1 MMRQQRRAVK
11 HGDQEMGRFAV
22 LKKNFGPG
30 TPPSGNKVTRFWVK
44 KVSTMVA
51 VSLTGIDGNRVG
63 SLGHPRGS
71 PSMLKSLLAR
81 AQVHLHLHQPDA

>member
-1 MMRQQRRAVK
+1 M
-11 HGDQEMGRFAV
+11 

-30 TPPSGNKVTRFWVK
+30 TPPWGNEVRRFWVK

-63 SLGHPRGS
+63 SLGQPRGK
-71 PSMLKSLLAR
+71 PTKLKSLLAR
-81 AQVHLHLHQPDA
+81 AQVDLHLHQADA